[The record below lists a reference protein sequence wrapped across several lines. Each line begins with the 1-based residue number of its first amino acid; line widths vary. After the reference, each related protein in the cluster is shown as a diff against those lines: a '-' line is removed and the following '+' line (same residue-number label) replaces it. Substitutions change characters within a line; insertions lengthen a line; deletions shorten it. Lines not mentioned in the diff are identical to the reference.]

1 MLPRGKK
8 RYRKRNEK
16 QDPNDC
22 YHSYDNYRFTNI
34 LIPKFGSYKK
44 AMIVTCAVFICI
56 LLFRSHVIGREII
69 SGSSME
75 DTLFDGDICW
85 SQKIFWEKNLQR
97 YDIVIAKLRHKMVVK
112 RIIGI
117 PGDHLEIRN
126 NQVYIN
132 GKKINEKY
140 RKETEFAGKGRS
152 IILKKDEYFLIG
164 DNRRISYD
172 SRNYGSVKKEEIKGI
187 LRFRIYPF
195 NRIGPINE

>member
-1 MLPRGKK
+1 M
-8 RYRKRNEK
+8 
-16 QDPNDC
+16 
-22 YHSYDNYRFTNI
+22 
-34 LIPKFGSYKK
+34 
-44 AMIVTCAVFICI
+44 
-56 LLFRSHVIGREII
+56 
-69 SGSSME
+69 
-75 DTLFDGDICW
+75 FDGDICW

-112 RIIGI
+112 RIIGM
-117 PGDHLEIRN
+117 PGDHIEIRN
-126 NQVYIN
+126 NEVYIN
-132 GKKINEKY
+132 GKKINKKY

-195 NRIGPINE
+195 NRIGPINK

>member
-1 MLPRGKK
+1 MLPRGRKIYKK
-8 RYRKRNEK
+8 RNDKEH
-16 QDPNDC
+16 PNDSN
-22 YHSYDNYRFTNI
+22 YSYNNHRFANT
-34 LIPKFGSYKK
+34 LISIFGSYKR
-44 AMIVTCAVFICI
+44 AIIATCTIFICI

-112 RIIGI
+112 RIIGM
-117 PGDHLEIRN
+117 PGDHIEIRN
-126 NQVYIN
+126 NEVYIN
-132 GKKINEKY
+132 GKKINKKC

-195 NRIGPINE
+195 NRIGPINK